1 MNPTVN
7 IQFDCVPGPYGGGNQ
22 FIKALKNQWI
32 ARGVYAED
40 VARADVVLFNSDH
53 SLASVLAAR
62 RRFRDKIFVHRLAGP
77 MYIPRG
83 SGMEADR
90 LVYQVNEAVADG
102 TIFQSEW
109 SRREN
114 HRAGLPVNRHETLI
128 INAPDPAL
136 FHRSARAPAPPDG
149 KIRLIASSWSANLG
163 KGFPIYKYIDEHLDF
178 NRFSFTFVGRSPCA
192 FRNIV
197 HVPPQTTPELAKLLA
212 AHDVFLSASRY
223 EACSNSVLE
232 AMHCGLPAV
241 VFNDS
246 SNPEI
251 IGAGGRAFDSENDVI
266 AAIEEVAAH
275 LEEYRRKVDLPGI
288 DEVGDRYW
296 KFCRQIWTESRQGAY
311 APKRLGRAR
320 YFWLVA
326 KLPDFAPK
334 RGAAYLRALGVG
346 AVNVGRR
353 SWRKAFG
360 GRGEAPRNSNR
371 EVIQ

>member
-22 FIKALKNQWI
+22 FIKALKNCLI
-32 ARGVYAED
+32 ARGVYEED
-40 VARADVVLFNSDH
+40 VAKADVVLFNSDH
-53 SLASVLAAR
+53 SLRSVLAAR
-62 RRFRDKIFVHRLAGP
+62 RRFHDKIFVHRLAGP

-90 LVYQVNEAVADG
+90 LVYRVNEAAADG

-114 HRAGLPVNRHETLI
+114 HRAGLKVNRHETLI

-136 FHRSARAPAPPDG
+136 FHKSGREQAPKGD
-149 KIRLIASSWSANLG
+149 KIRLIASSWSSNIG
-163 KGFPIYKYIDEHLDF
+163 KGFPLYKYIDEHLDF

-192 FRNIV
+192 FKNIV
-197 HVPPQTTPELAKLLA
+197 HIPPQTTRELARHLS
-212 AHDVFLSASRY
+212 AHDVFISASRY
-223 EACSNSVLE
+223 EACSNSVIE
-232 AMHCGLPAV
+232 AMHCGLPAI

-251 IGAGGRAFDSENDVI
+251 IGEGGSVFDSENNII
-266 AAIEEVAAH
+266 AAIEKVAAN
-275 LEEYRRKVDLPGI
+275 LEEYRRKVNLPGI

-296 KFCRQIWTESRQGAY
+296 KFCLQIWAEYRDGTY
-311 APKRLGRAR
+311 APKRLGRVR
-320 YFWLVA
+320 CFWLGT

-334 RGAAYLRALGVG
+334 RWAAYLRALLVG
-346 AVNVGRR
+346 ACNVGRR
-353 SWRKAFG
+353 GWRKAFG
-360 GRGEAPRNSNR
+360 GLEDAPQNSNR
-371 EVIQ
+371 EVTQ